1 MRQYFFGMV
10 FLLAS
15 VLGGAQAG
23 AETLDERLIE
33 AVQWGDVPTVQ
44 QLLTDG
50 ADPNSTLRQ
59 RTALSW
65 AVQGD
70 SAELVQQLLKAGA
83 NPNLTD
89 LQGNNALSWAAQLG
103 KVALIAPLVAAGA
116 SVNEQNSAGNTP
128 VLIAV
133 SDDNLEL
140 LSALV
145 EAGADMNAANIDG
158 ATPALMAVQGYA
170 SDAAATLT
178 LLAKG
183 GADLDLG
190 NRFYTPLTFAAEQ
203 DNEPAVAALLD
214 AGADPNAGVDGSYPL
229 IKGASSA
236 AIVGRLLLAGAN
248 PNVKNDWGEP
258 ALFAVIDYGTPKL
271 VQAMI
276 DAGADFTTPSEQG
289 QTPLDRARVQ
299 GMEDIEAVLLA
310 AGAGGES
317 DDASEQTSA
326 ADPGLLANIPTGELA
341 EMPKLGMVTVMGGAG
356 GGITY
361 FSSST
366 LAELTAFYQD
376 LLAERGWKAAG
387 NLTTDD
393 ATYFSGSYTRSG
405 ESLSLYLSQ
414 NDSNEDRRARVSL
427 TPHGSAKPADL
438 PRVAGTSILY
448 EGPAT
453 AIYVSELSVVA
464 VSQETLSLLTQAGWN
479 GAATVDTETMQV
491 LTLDRGGVRLTAQVS
506 QAPAQGNKTT
516 IQYSVVKQ

>member
-1 MRQYFFGMV
+1 MRQHFFGKV

-15 VLGGAQAG
+15 VFAAAAAG

-33 AVQWGDVPTVQ
+33 AVQWGDVQAVQ
-44 QLLTDG
+44 QLLADG
-50 ADPNSTLRQ
+50 ADPNSTVRQ

-70 SAELVQQLLKAGA
+70 SGEVVQQLLSAGA
-83 NPNLTD
+83 DPNLTD
-89 LQGNNALSWAAQLG
+89 QQGNNALSWAAQLG
-103 KVALIAPLVAAGA
+103 KAALIAPLAAAGA
-116 SVNEQNSAGNTP
+116 AVNEQNSAGNTP
-128 VLIAV
+128 VLTAV
-133 SDDNLEL
+133 SDDNLAV

-145 EAGADMNAANIDG
+145 EVGADMNAVNVDG

-170 SDAAATLT
+170 SDAAATLA

-190 NRFYTPLTFAAEQ
+190 DRYYTPLTFTAEQ
-203 DNEPAVAALLD
+203 GNEAGVAALLD
-214 AGADPNAGVDGSYPL
+214 AGADPNAGVDGKYPL

-248 PNVKNDWGEP
+248 PNVKNGWGEP
-258 ALFAVIDYGTPKL
+258 ALFSVIDYGTPKL

-276 DAGADFTTPSEQG
+276 DAGADVTTPSDEG
-289 QTPLDRARVQ
+289 QTPLDRARAQ
-299 GMEDIEAVLLA
+299 GMEDIEAVLLT
-310 AGAGGES
+310 AGAGGGS
-317 DDASEQTSA
+317 DEASEPTAA
-326 ADPGLLANIPTGELA
+326 ADTGLMANIPTGELA

-361 FSSST
+361 FSSSN

-376 LLAERGWKAAG
+376 LLAERGWSAAG
-387 NLTTDD
+387 DLTTDN
-393 ATYFSGSYTRSG
+393 ATYLSGSYTRSG

-414 NDSNEDRRARVSL
+414 NDSDEDRRVMVSL

-438 PRVAGTSILY
+438 PRVSGASILY

-453 AIYVSELSVVA
+453 AIYVSELSVAA

-479 GAATVDTETMQV
+479 GAATVETETMQV
-491 LTLDRGGVRLTAQVS
+491 LTLDRSGIRLTAQVS